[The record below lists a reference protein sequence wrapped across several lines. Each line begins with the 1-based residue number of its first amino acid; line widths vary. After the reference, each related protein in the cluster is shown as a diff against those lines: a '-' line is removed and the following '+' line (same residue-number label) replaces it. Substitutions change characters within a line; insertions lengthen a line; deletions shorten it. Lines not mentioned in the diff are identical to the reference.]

1 MQERCVTFLQGDAT
15 STVDTQKEVVHSAL
29 YPAVPR
35 LRGFMRLTAAPALVL
50 FVFVRNMMRFLSLQA
65 AVNGFGFDV
74 LKVRL

>member
-15 STVDTQKEVVHSAL
+15 STVDNQKELVHSAI

-35 LRGFMRLTAAPALVL
+35 LRGLMWLAAAPTLALI
-50 FVFVRNMMRFLSLQA
+50 VFVRNTMWFLSLQA
-65 AVNGFGFDV
+65 SVNGFGFDV